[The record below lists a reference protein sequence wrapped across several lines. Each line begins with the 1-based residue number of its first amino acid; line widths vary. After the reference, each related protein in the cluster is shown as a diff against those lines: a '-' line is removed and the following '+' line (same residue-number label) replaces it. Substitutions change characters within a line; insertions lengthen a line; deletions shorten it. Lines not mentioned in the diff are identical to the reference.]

1 MAMMIENAMGRLMA
15 VIIENTAGRLL
26 MAVMVRHALCRRF
39 IASRGG
45 VAALEFAMV
54 MPVLLIL
61 FLSSFD
67 VGNAII
73 VYLKV
78 RAATFELAAITNQYG
93 TGTTAQISTSTMS
106 AITSATSAVMA
117 PFPSSAAVVTISQ
130 IKATS
135 ASAATVSWSY
145 TVNGTALT
153 GSYTGLPA
161 NMAKNSCNNTYP
173 CYFILSSVQ
182 YPYTPLF
189 GHYMTGS
196 LTLSDT
202 LLVTPRVSKCVQYN
216 GTPSSC

>member
-1 MAMMIENAMGRLMA
+1 
-15 VIIENTAGRLL
+15 
-26 MAVMVRHALCRRF
+26 
-39 IASRGG
+39 
-45 VAALEFAMV
+45 MV

-145 TVNGTALT
+145 TVNGTALS
-153 GSYTGLPA
+153 GSYTGLPT

-182 YPYTPLF
+182 YPYTPLVRPLHDRIAHAF
-189 GHYMTGS
+189 RY
-196 LTLSDT
+196 
-202 LLVTPRVSKCVQYN
+202 
-216 GTPSSC
+216 SSRDAACQQMRAIQQHTRRPLA

>member
-1 MAMMIENAMGRLMA
+1 MMIENALDWLLA
-15 VIIENTAGRLL
+15 V
-26 MAVMVRHALCRRF
+26 VVRHAVCRRF
-39 IASRGG
+39 IASQRG
-45 VAALEFAMV
+45 VAALEFAMI
-54 MPVLLIL
+54 MPVMLIL

-78 RAATFELAAITNQYG
+78 RTATYELAAITNQYG
-93 TGTTAQISTSTMS
+93 TGPIAQISTATMS

-135 ASAATVSWSY
+135 ATAATVTWSQS
-145 TVNGTALT
+145 VNGTKLS
-153 GSYTGLPA
+153 GSYTGLPS
-161 NMAKNSCNNTYP
+161 NMAKNSCNNIYP
-173 CYFILSSVQ
+173 CYFILSSVS

-202 LLVTPRVSKCVQYN
+202 LLMTPRVSTCVQYN
-216 GTPSSC
+216 NILNNPPSIC

>member
-1 MAMMIENAMGRLMA
+1 MIMLIDSAVTWLMA
-15 VIIENTAGRLL
+15 FMMRHTAS
-26 MAVMVRHALCRRF
+26 RRF
-39 IASRGG
+39 LLSQRG
-45 VAALEFAMV
+45 VAAIEFAMI

-73 VYLKV
+73 IYLKV
-78 RAATFELAAITNQYG
+78 RAATYELAAITNQYG

-106 AITSATSAVMA
+106 AITSASSQVMA
-117 PFPSSAAVVTISQ
+117 PYSSTSTIVTISQ

-145 TVNGTALT
+145 SLNGTKLS

-173 CYFILSSVQ
+173 CYFILSAVS
-182 YPYTPLF
+182 YTYTPLF
-189 GHYMTGS
+189 GHYMTGA

-202 LLVTPRVSKCVQYN
+202 LLVTPRVSACVQYN

>member
-1 MAMMIENAMGRLMA
+1 MIENTIIRLSA
-15 VIIENTAGRLL
+15 RVLGNP
-26 MAVMVRHALCRRF
+26 LCRRF
-39 IASRGG
+39 LASRRG
-45 VAALEFAMV
+45 VAAIEFAMI

-93 TGTTAQISTSTMS
+93 TGSTAQISTSNMA
-106 AITSATSAVMA
+106 AITGAVSQVMA
-117 PFPSSAAVVTISQ
+117 PYSTTSTIVTISQ

-145 TVNGTALT
+145 SVNGTPLT
-153 GSYTGLPA
+153 GTYTGLPA
-161 NMAKNSCNNTYP
+161 NMAKNSCNNAYP
-173 CYFILSSVQ
+173 CYFILSAVS

-189 GHYMTGS
+189 GHFMTGS

-202 LLVTPRVSKCVQYN
+202 LLVTPRSSVCVQYN

>member
-1 MAMMIENAMGRLMA
+1 MAMMIENALGRLMA
-15 VIIENTAGRLL
+15 VMIRRPA
-26 MAVMVRHALCRRF
+26 CRRF
-39 IASRGG
+39 IASQRG
-45 VAALEFAMV
+45 VAAIEFAMI

-78 RAATFELAAITNQYG
+78 RTAAYELAAITNQYG
-93 TGTTAQISTSTMS
+93 TGSTAQISTSTMS

-117 PFPSSAAVVTISQ
+117 PFPTSSAIVTISQ

-153 GSYTGLPA
+153 GSYTGLPS

-173 CYFILSSVQ
+173 CYFILSAVS

-202 LLVTPRVSKCVQYN
+202 LLVTPRVSTCVQYN
-216 GTPSSC
+216 GTPATC

>member
-1 MAMMIENAMGRLMA
+1 MAMMIENALDWLLA
-15 VIIENTAGRLL
+15 VVI
-26 MAVMVRHALCRRF
+26 RHAVCRRF
-39 IASRGG
+39 IASQRG
-45 VAALEFAMV
+45 VAALEFAMI
-54 MPVLLIL
+54 MPVMLIL

-78 RAATFELAAITNQYG
+78 RTATYELAAITNQYG
-93 TGTTAQISTSTMS
+93 TGSTAQISTSTMT

-117 PFPSSAAVVTISQ
+117 PFSTSAAVVTISQ

-135 ASAATVSWSY
+135 NSAATVIWSHS
-145 TVNGTALT
+145 VNGTALSI
-153 GSYTGLPA
+153 GSSYTLPS
-161 NMAKNSCNNTYP
+161 NMFSNSCGASATK

-202 LLVTPRVSKCVQYN
+202 LLVTPRVSTCVQYN
-216 GTPSSC
+216 NTPATC

>member
-1 MAMMIENAMGRLMA
+1 MAMMNENALGRLMA
-15 VIIENTAGRLL
+15 VIIGRP
-26 MAVMVRHALCRRF
+26 VCRRF
-39 IASRGG
+39 IAAQRG
-45 VAALEFAMV
+45 VAAIEFAMI

-67 VGNAII
+67 VGSAII

-78 RAATFELAAITNQYG
+78 RAATYELGAITNQYG
-93 TGTTAQISTSTMS
+93 MGSTAQITTSTMS
-106 AITSATSAVMA
+106 AITGAVSQVMA
-117 PFPSSAAVVTISQ
+117 PYSSTSTIVTISQ

-145 TVNGTALT
+145 SVNGTPLT
-153 GSYTGLPA
+153 GSYTGLPS
-161 NMAKNSCNNTYP
+161 NMARNTCNNTYP
-173 CYFILSSVQ
+173 CYFILSSVA

-189 GHYMTGS
+189 GNYMTGS

-216 GTPSSC
+216 NVPATC

>member
-1 MAMMIENAMGRLMA
+1 MAMMVENALGRLTA
-15 VIIENTAGRLL
+15 VIIRRR
-26 MAVMVRHALCRRF
+26 VCRRF
-39 IASRGG
+39 IASQRG
-45 VAALEFAMV
+45 VAAIEFAMI

-78 RAATFELAAITNQYG
+78 RTATYELAAITNQYG
-93 TGTTAQISTSTMS
+93 TGSTAQISTATMS
-106 AITSATSAVMA
+106 TITAATSAVMA
-117 PFPSSAAVVTISQ
+117 PFPSSAAIVTISQ

-145 TVNGTALT
+145 TVNGTALS

-216 GTPSSC
+216 STPTTC

>member
-1 MAMMIENAMGRLMA
+1 MIENT
-15 VIIENTAGRLL
+15 IIHLL
-26 MAVMVRHALCRRF
+26 ARVLGNPLCRRF
-39 IASRGG
+39 LASRRG
-45 VAALEFAMV
+45 VAAIEFAMI

-93 TGTTAQISTSTMS
+93 TGSVAQISTSNMAS
-106 AITSATSAVMA
+106 ITGAVSQVMA
-117 PFPSSAAVVTISQ
+117 PYSTTSTIVTISQ

-135 ASAATVSWSY
+135 ATAATVSWSY
-145 TVNGTALT
+145 SVNGTPLT
-153 GSYTGLPA
+153 GTYTGMPA

-173 CYFILSSVQ
+173 CYFILSAVS

-189 GHYMTGS
+189 GHFMTGS

-202 LLVTPRVSKCVQYN
+202 LLVTPRVSQCVQYN
-216 GTPSSC
+216 NVPALSGNNCT

>member
-1 MAMMIENAMGRLMA
+1 MAMMIENAIGRLMA
-15 VIIENTAGRLL
+15 VII
-26 MAVMVRHALCRRF
+26 RHRVCRRF
-39 IASRGG
+39 IESQRG
-45 VAALEFAMV
+45 VAALEFAMI
-54 MPVLLIL
+54 MPVMLIL

-78 RAATFELAAITNQYG
+78 RTATYELAAITNQYG
-93 TGTTAQISTSTMS
+93 TGSTAQISTSTMS

-117 PFPSSAAVVTISQ
+117 PFPTSSAIVTISQ

-153 GSYTGLPA
+153 GSYTGLPS

-173 CYFILSSVQ
+173 CYFILSAVS

-202 LLVTPRVSKCVQYN
+202 LLVTPRVSTCVQYN
-216 GTPSSC
+216 GTPATC

>member
-1 MAMMIENAMGRLMA
+1 MAT
-15 VIIENTAGRLL
+15 VAGN
-26 MAVMVRHALCRRF
+26 ALCRRF
-39 IASRGG
+39 LASQRG
-45 VAALEFAMV
+45 VAALEFAFI

-67 VGNAII
+67 VGNAIV

-78 RAATFELAAITNQYG
+78 RSATYQLAAITNQYG
-93 TGTTAQISTSTMS
+93 TGSTSQISTSTMS

-117 PFPSSAAVVTISQ
+117 PFSTSAAVVTISQ

-135 ASAATVSWSY
+135 NTAATVSWSY
-145 TVNGTALT
+145 SVNGTKLS
-153 GSYTGLPA
+153 GSYTGLPS
-161 NMAKNSCNNTYP
+161 NIAKNSCNNKYP

-202 LLVTPRVSKCVQYN
+202 LLVTPRVSTCVQYN
-216 GTPSSC
+216 STPATC

>member
-1 MAMMIENAMGRLMA
+1 MAMMIENALGRLMA
-15 VIIENTAGRLL
+15 VLIRRP
-26 MAVMVRHALCRRF
+26 VCRRF
-39 IASRGG
+39 IASQRG
-45 VAALEFAMV
+45 VAAIEFAMI

-78 RAATFELAAITNQYG
+78 RTAAYELAAITNQYG
-93 TGTTAQISTSTMS
+93 TGSTAQISTATMS

-117 PFPSSAAVVTISQ
+117 PFPSSAAIVTISQ

-135 ASAATVSWSY
+135 ATAATVSWSY

-153 GSYTGLPA
+153 GSYTGLPS

-202 LLVTPRVSKCVQYN
+202 LLMTPRVSQCVQYN
-216 GTPSSC
+216 NVPALSSGKCT

>member
-1 MAMMIENAMGRLMA
+1 MAMMIENALGRLMA
-15 VIIENTAGRLL
+15 VMIRRPA
-26 MAVMVRHALCRRF
+26 CRRF
-39 IASRGG
+39 IASQRG
-45 VAALEFAMV
+45 VAAIEFAMI

-78 RAATFELAAITNQYG
+78 RTATYELAAITNQYG
-93 TGTTAQISTSTMS
+93 TGSTAQISTSTMT

-117 PFPSSAAVVTISQ
+117 PFSTSAAVVTISQ

-135 ASAATVSWSY
+135 ATAATVSWSY
-145 TVNGTALT
+145 SVNGTKLS
-153 GSYTGLPA
+153 GSYTGLPS
-161 NMAKNSCNNTYP
+161 NMAKNSCATVPTASKP
-173 CYFILSSVQ
+173 CYLILSSVQ

-189 GHYMTGS
+189 GHYMTGT

-202 LLVTPRVSKCVQYN
+202 LLVTPRSSVCVQYN

>member
-1 MAMMIENAMGRLMA
+1 MAMMIENALGRLMA
-15 VIIENTAGRLL
+15 VMIRRR
-26 MAVMVRHALCRRF
+26 VCRRF
-39 IASRGG
+39 IASQRG
-45 VAALEFAMV
+45 VAAIEFAMI

-78 RAATFELAAITNQYG
+78 RTAAYELAAITNQYG
-93 TGTTAQISTSTMS
+93 TGSTAQISTSTMT

-135 ASAATVSWSY
+135 VSAATVSWSY
-145 TVNGTALT
+145 TVNGTALS
-153 GSYTGLPA
+153 GSYTGLPS

-189 GHYMTGS
+189 GQYMTGS

-202 LLVTPRVSKCVQYN
+202 LLMTPRVSKCVQYN
-216 GTPSSC
+216 NTPSTC

>member
-1 MAMMIENAMGRLMA
+1 MAMMIKNALGRLMA
-15 VIIENTAGRLL
+15 VMIRRP
-26 MAVMVRHALCRRF
+26 VCRRF
-39 IASRGG
+39 IASQRG
-45 VAALEFAMV
+45 VAAIEFAMI

-78 RAATFELAAITNQYG
+78 RTAAYELAAITNQYG
-93 TGTTAQISTSTMS
+93 TGSTAQISTSTMS
-106 AITSATSAVMA
+106 TITAATSAVMA

-135 ASAATVSWSY
+135 AGAATVSWSY
-145 TVNGTALT
+145 TVNGTALS
-153 GSYTGLPA
+153 GSYTGLPS

-202 LLVTPRVSKCVQYN
+202 LLMTPRVSKCVQYN
-216 GTPSSC
+216 NTPSTC

>member
-1 MAMMIENAMGRLMA
+1 MAMMIENATGRF
-15 VIIENTAGRLL
+15 
-26 MAVMVRHALCRRF
+26 MAVMIRHAACRRF
-39 IASRGG
+39 MASQRG
-45 VAALEFAMV
+45 VAAIEFAMI

-73 VYLKV
+73 LYLKV
-78 RAATFELAAITNQYG
+78 RTAAYELAAITNQYG
-93 TGTTAQISTSTMS
+93 TGSTAQISTSTMS
-106 AITSATSAVMA
+106 SITSATSAVLA
-117 PFPSSAAVVTISQ
+117 PFSSSAAVVTISQ

-145 TVNGTALT
+145 SVNGTALS
-153 GSYTGLPA
+153 GSYTGLPS
-161 NMAKNSCNNTYP
+161 NMAKNSCNSTYP

-216 GTPSSC
+216 NVPATC

>member
-1 MAMMIENAMGRLMA
+1 MAMMIENAIGRLMA
-15 VIIENTAGRLL
+15 VII
-26 MAVMVRHALCRRF
+26 RHRVCRRF
-39 IASRGG
+39 IASQRG
-45 VAALEFAMV
+45 VAALEFAMI
-54 MPVLLIL
+54 MPVMLIL

-78 RAATFELAAITNQYG
+78 RTATYELAAITNQYG
-93 TGTTAQISTSTMS
+93 TGSTAQISTSTMS

-117 PFPSSAAVVTISQ
+117 PFPTSSAIVTISQ

-153 GSYTGLPA
+153 GSYTGLPS

-173 CYFILSSVQ
+173 CYFILSAVS

-202 LLVTPRVSKCVQYN
+202 LLVTPRVSTCVQYN
-216 GTPSSC
+216 GTPSTC

>member
-1 MAMMIENAMGRLMA
+1 MAMMIENAIGRLMA
-15 VIIENTAGRLL
+15 VII
-26 MAVMVRHALCRRF
+26 RHALCRRF
-39 IASRGG
+39 MASQRG
-45 VAALEFAMV
+45 VAAIEFAMI

-78 RAATFELAAITNQYG
+78 RAATYELAAITNQYG
-93 TGTTAQISTSTMS
+93 IGSTAQISTATMT

-117 PFPSSAAVVTISQ
+117 PFPSSAAIVTISQ
-130 IKATS
+130 IRASSAT
-135 ASAATVSWSY
+135 AATVSWSY

-153 GSYTGLPA
+153 GSYTGLPS

-202 LLVTPRVSKCVQYN
+202 LLVTPRVSTCVQYN
-216 GTPSSC
+216 NTPATC